1 MIKLK
6 DILKESS
13 PGFENR
19 QFGDPL
25 PTLKDIKKNRN
36 KINERTDSRA
46 KKNLMRALKNSK
58 VADVFS
64 YDNDQIVIEMTNGDD
79 YIVGNIME
87 YDDD

>member
-1 MIKLK
+1 
-6 DILKESS
+6 
-13 PGFENR
+13 
-19 QFGDPL
+19 
-25 PTLKDIKKNRN
+25 
-36 KINERTDSRA
+36 
-46 KKNLMRALKNSK
+46 MRALKNSK